1 MDKDFN
7 MDREDIIRCIE
18 VVRKILIE
26 KEINVSEDVLEK
38 MTKDIM
44 SISYSTGGDYS
55 SKIIQRYAETYIE
68 RKLYEEFL

>member
-1 MDKDFN
+1 MDKDFD
-7 MDREDIIRCIE
+7 MDREDINRCIE

-44 SISYSTGGDYS
+44 NISDAKGGDYS
-55 SKIIQRYAETYIE
+55 SKIIQSYAETYIE
-68 RKLYEEFL
+68 SKFYEEFL